1 MFKKFF
7 LFQKFKPR
15 KWKKYSFDKR
25 LEVIQKIE
33 NFYAKKQKRKP
44 VEVVPRNDFV
54 STLYGSASY
63 VNQIIFINSSLLT
76 DSSKQFLLLSTI
88 LHEGRHIYQS
98 DVVNKSYNDGRIPR
112 FSKAYSWMNSSDGY
126 ISYEENKDNYVDY
139 ANQSVELDA
148 NSYALKQ
155 LKKLKRK
162 FKNDVNYQAEI
173 INLTNWFENAKTEGR
188 KKYGFFYKFKIR
200 RKNKKQRKLNKF

>member
-33 NFYAKKQKRKP
+33 NFYAKKQNRKP

-98 DVVNKSYNDGRIPR
+98 GVVNKSYNDGRIPR